1 MNIALIGYGKMG
13 KEIESIALQRGH
25 NLVAIY
31 SSNKTISTEI
41 LKTQAIDCAIEF
53 TKPEAAVANIEHCFA
68 ANIPVVVGTT
78 GWYQKLNHVK
88 QLCSEQNQA
97 LLYASNFSLGV
108 TIFFE
113 LNKKL
118 AQLMQEYPNYE
129 VSMQEIHHLQKLDAP
144 SGTAITLANDLLDI
158 LPNKT
163 KWVNEVSKLKNEIG
177 IESLRIEGIPGTHS
191 IKYSSEIDSIQI
203 KHTAHNRKGFA
214 LGAVIAAEW
223 LINKKGVHE
232 MKHVLGYA

>member
-163 KWVNEVSKLKNEIG
+163 KWVNEVSKSKNEIG
-177 IESLRIEGIPGTHS
+177 IESLRIEGIPGSHS
-191 IKYSSEIDSIQI
+191 INYSSEIDSIQI

>member
-1 MNIALIGYGKMG
+1 
-13 KEIESIALQRGH
+13 
-25 NLVAIY
+25 
-31 SSNKTISTEI
+31 
-41 LKTQAIDCAIEF
+41 
-53 TKPEAAVANIEHCFA
+53 
-68 ANIPVVVGTT
+68 
-78 GWYQKLNHVK
+78 
-88 QLCSEQNQA
+88 
-97 LLYASNFSLGV
+97 
-108 TIFFE
+108 
-113 LNKKL
+113 
-118 AQLMQEYPNYE
+118 MQEYPNYE

-191 IKYSSEIDSIQI
+191 INYSSEIDSIQI

>member
-1 MNIALIGYGKMG
+1 MKIALIGYGKMG

-25 NLVAIY
+25 NIVAKF
-31 SSNKTISTEI
+31 SSNQTISTEV

-118 AQLMQEYPNYE
+118 AQLMQGYPNYA

-144 SGTAITLANDLLDI
+144 SGTAISLVNDLLTI

-163 KWVNEVSKLKNEIG
+163 KWVNEITKSNNEIG
-177 IESLRIEGIPGTHS
+177 IESLRIDGVPGTHS
-191 IKYSSEIDSIQI
+191 INYSSEIDSIEI

-214 LGAVIAAEW
+214 LGAVLAAEW
-223 LINKKGVHE
+223 LANKKGVHE

>member
-163 KWVNEVSKLKNEIG
+163 KWVNKVSKLKNEIG

-191 IKYSSEIDSIQI
+191 ISYSSEIDSIQI